1 MKRNEKMPN
10 KSTIAE
16 KLIALMGAANAN
28 QRKLAEMLDT
38 TPSHLSRIL
47 GGHVIPNTPFRALLD
62 AKLAQYGV
70 QYVPA
75 AAPPADIG
83 TLDAD
88 RIILHRRKRPPV
100 ELHFDAEFPGE
111 LTAALT
117 AMATYDTAADRIDK
131 TTARLISQ
139 AAVGGLNDDPPPW
152 PTISTPEQA
161 EPTPPAIPRPT
172 DAQQP

>member
-1 MKRNEKMPN
+1 MNGDVVEKIMQLMGQTN
-10 KSTIAE
+10 CNQRQIAE
-16 KLIALMGAANAN
+16 LLGTSASHISKIMKGYMAPNA
-28 QRKLAEMLDT
+28 
-38 TPSHLSRIL
+38 S
-47 GGHVIPNTPFRALLD
+47 FRAVLD
-62 AKLAQYGV
+62 AKLAQYR
-70 QYVPA
+70 A
-75 AAPPADIG
+75 LSLPAD
-83 TLDAD
+83 DAASARTPSRAETD

-139 AAVGGLNDDPPPW
+139 AAVGGLNEDPPPW

-161 EPTPPAIPRPT
+161 EPTPPATPRPT